1 VGTRL
6 RRKRLGSGLR
16 RGVGVWVVIA
26 AIITAGAS
34 SAWALWG
41 SSAVSTQEPTTGSL
55 VTPSLT
61 LDEEGNSVT
70 SLYGEISTVAC
81 PSSTLCFAGAG
92 HDSATSTPSG
102 YSPLLEW
109 QGTTWSATTAPEY
122 MGAINLISCASAST
136 CLAVGEGDS
145 TSPGAVVDAPSWSW
159 WNGTSWSPAV
169 ATPLPTSDQAW
180 WRGASCVATS
190 SGSLCWIVGTNVEKT
205 GTAPP
210 DGGYGFE
217 ITDTT
222 GSAPTAGSV
231 EAIGPPSADWAE
243 LTGVSCPTS
252 MTCYANGDIGTT
264 EVGVWEWDGSSW
276 NSQPVSTISDPIP
289 SGQPSTTRMVAS
301 EGISCAATDL
311 CEAVGSEMYLPTGST
326 DMTSSAFADVLS
338 GTTWDARV
346 LETSGI
352 TQNLGLSSA
361 CSGNTTYP
369 MCWMGGSGDGY
380 NQFATVEPFTSSG
393 FGTPNFVGLSGVQY
407 GDSLNSAG
415 SGPEGAW
422 RTDQIDY
429 VIAVACAPPSS
440 SSATST
446 TCWAGGEAKD
456 PTSSLSNTDAP
467 DAGFLAEWNGTITAS
482 NGGWPFLEA
491 TWTPDSAIQPYGSQ
505 VYYAQNVPTGSTTS
519 TCIQDGVSNYLAY
532 LGGGEVNSGVQ
543 SASSFQFPSAVM
555 GDECVLVSPIIAN
568 WGSPAVPT
576 VAVPSA
582 TIVG

>member
-1 VGTRL
+1 VGEKLQRE
-6 RRKRLGSGLR
+6 RLGSGLR
-16 RGVGVWVVIA
+16 RIVVVWIAIA
-26 AIITAGAS
+26 AIVTVGAG
-34 SAWALWG
+34 SAWALWS
-41 SSAVSTQEPTTGSL
+41 SSAASTQEPTTGAL
-55 VTPSLT
+55 VTPTLT
-61 LDEEGNSVT
+61 LATEGTSVT

-92 HDSATSTPSG
+92 HDSYLGTPSG

-122 MGAINLISCASAST
+122 MGAINLISCASVSA
-136 CLAVGEGDS
+136 CLAVGEGDLA
-145 TSPGAVVDAPSWSW
+145 SPGAVVDVPSWSW
-159 WNGTSWSPAV
+159 WNGTSWSAAV
-169 ATPLPTSDQAW
+169 ATPLPASDQAW

-190 SGSLCWIVGTNVEKT
+190 SGSLCWIVGTNVEKA

-210 DGGYGFE
+210 GGGYGFE

-231 EAIGPPSADWAE
+231 EAIGPSPADWAE

-252 MTCYANGDIGTT
+252 TTCYTSGDIGTT
-264 EVGVWEWDGSSW
+264 EVGVWAWDGSSW
-276 NSQPVSTISDPIP
+276 NSTPVSTISDPIP
-289 SGQPSTTRMVAS
+289 TGQPSTTRMMAA

-326 DMTSSAFADVLS
+326 DMTSSAFADVLD
-338 GTTWDARV
+338 GTTWDAHIL

-352 TQNLGLSSA
+352 AQNLGLSSA

-369 MCWMGGSGDGY
+369 MCWMGGSGDSY
-380 NQFATVEPFTSSG
+380 DQFATLEPFTSSG
-393 FGTPNFVGLSGVQY
+393 FGMPNFVGLSGVKY
-407 GDSLNSAG
+407 GDSLNGAG

-429 VIAVACAPPSS
+429 VIAVACAPPAS

-446 TCWAGGEAKD
+446 TCWAGGKAKS
-456 PTSSLSNTDAP
+456 PTSNLSNTDAP
-467 DAGFLAEWNGTITAS
+467 DAGFLDEWNGSITSS
-482 NGGWPFLEA
+482 NGGWPFVEA
-491 TWTPDSAIQPYGSQ
+491 TWTPDSAIQSYGSQ

-519 TCIQDGVSNYLAY
+519 TCIQVGVSNLAY
-532 LGGGEVNSGVQ
+532 LGGGEVTSSVQ
-543 SASSFQFPSAVM
+543 TATSFAFPPAVM
-555 GDECVLVSPIIAN
+555 GDECVLVGSVIN
-568 WGSPAVPT
+568 SWGSPPVPT
-576 VAVPSA
+576 VAAPSA